1 MEKKESTQLKD
12 KKNKKQN
19 QWDEKKWLYPNN
31 AENWSEDAK
40 LFTTNNIYNA

>member
-1 MEKKESTQLKD
+1 MEKKSKHSIKRE

-31 AENWSEDAK
+31 VENWSKRCRA
-40 LFTTNNIYNA
+40 LYH